1 MARLLITGAAGRIG
15 TALRTG
21 LATEYTILRLTDRV
35 SLGDAGP
42 REELVQTDLG
52 DREQVMS
59 LCEGVDAIVHMAGI
73 VNPTLS
79 WDDAL
84 QNNIEPNYNIFE
96 AARVNGVRRVVF
108 ASSIHAHGFVHR
120 DEKLSPK
127 MLFRPDSFYGLA
139 KVVGEATGRLYA
151 DKHGLEVVCLRIA
164 SFRPEP
170 TSDRELGTWLS
181 PRDAVQLVKRSLD
194 AIDIDFIALYG
205 VSKNNRGL
213 YDTSNWG
220 QIGYHPEDDSGD
232 YAEKISAEPAQPEP
246 ELERRFHGAHYV
258 SPGFSTDFD

>member
-1 MARLLITGAAGRIG
+1 MTRLLITGAAGRIG
-15 TALRTG
+15 TALRSG
-21 LATEYTILRLTDRV
+21 LATEQTILRLTDRV

-42 REELVQTDLG
+42 REELIQTDLC
-52 DREQVMS
+52 DREQVLS

-73 VNPTLS
+73 VSPTLS

-96 AARVNGVRRVVF
+96 AARLNGVRRVVF
-108 ASSIHAHGFVHR
+108 ASSIHAHGFVRR
-120 DEKLSPK
+120 DEKLSPE
-127 MLFRPDSFYGLA
+127 MPFRPDSYYGLA
-139 KVVGEATGRLYA
+139 KVFGEATGRLYS

-194 AIDIDFIALYG
+194 AKGIDFIALYG
-205 VSKNNRGL
+205 VSKNSRGL
-213 YDTSNWG
+213 YDTSNWSR
-220 QIGYHPEDDSGD
+220 IGYDPEDDSGE
-232 YAEKISAEPAQPEP
+232 YSKTVSSGAPAEPEP

-258 SPGFSTDFD
+258 SPGFSAGG